1 MANTAVIDEEKSTST
16 TPSVEKSGVWFP
28 IAVVAVFILFVSW
41 TINEYRQN
49 EKSLKSRLVQ
59 RTQDVSMALFGIVN
73 SQLHKGAYISREE
86 LTSLLQA
93 LIRSNNLIQSIE
105 LYSVDQTLLTKTQK
119 GKEEAKGIRRPF
131 VFPGPLPGTRGVTLG
146 LVRPIVVP
154 RAQMKLIS
162 STTLTSSNLARSTLH
177 NAIFVLDDTWLNRS
191 TDRMRLRTTL
201 AILLAAIAA
210 GALVFSW
217 QNLQRSANLAVRL
230 VGAKEKNRHL
240 EEMRLAAAGLAHET
254 RNPLNVVRSIAQSLP
269 EFLSSP
275 TELRSR
281 TTTIV
286 EEVDRINARLAEFI
300 AYSKP
305 REPDLKPLNSRN
317 FADDVLRLLVADA
330 EDDDIRL
337 VVDGD
342 AGTILADEGLLRQ
355 AIFNL
360 IINAIAASPDN
371 TTVTLRLGLDVDEM
385 VWMEV
390 EDEGPGVPKEKRE
403 DIFMPYF
410 TMSEEGT
417 GLGLAVVQQIA
428 AAHEWA
434 IHYIDKPNCGAIF
447 RIEGIK
453 TE

>member
-1 MANTAVIDEEKSTST
+1 MTIQTENSDTN
-16 TPSVEKSGVWFP
+16 SVEPIPAISKSGVWFP
-28 IAVVAVFILFVSW
+28 IAVVAVFIMFVSW
-41 TINEYRQN
+41 TIAEYRQN
-49 EKSLKSRLVQ
+49 EETLKSRLAQ
-59 RTQDVSMALFGIVN
+59 RTQDVSLALFGIIN
-73 SQLHKGAYISREE
+73 SQLHKGAYISREQ
-86 LTSLLQA
+86 LTSLLQS

-105 LYSVDQTLLTKTQK
+105 LYSVDQTLLTKAQK
-119 GKEEAKGIRRPF
+119 GKIKTTGLRRPF
-131 VFPGPLPGTRGVTLG
+131 VFPGPLPGTRVTFG

-154 RAQMKLIS
+154 EDQMKLIS
-162 STTLTSSNLARSTLH
+162 STPLTSSNLARSTLH
-177 NAIFVLDDTWLNRS
+177 NAIFILDDSWLNRI
-191 TDRMRLRTTL
+191 THRARVRTTL

-269 EFLSSP
+269 EFMSSP
-275 TELRSR
+275 AELKSR

-305 REPDLKPLNSRN
+305 RQPELKPLDSRK
-317 FADDVLRLLVADA
+317 FAEDVVRLLAADA
-330 EDDDIRL
+330 EDDEIRL
-337 VVDGD
+337 TIDGD

-360 IINAIAASPDN
+360 MINALAASPEK
-371 TTVTLRLGLDVDEM
+371 TTITLRLGLDVDEM

-390 EDEGPGVPKEKRE
+390 EDEGPGVPNEKRE

-434 IHYIDKPNCGAIF
+434 IRYIDRPDCGAIF
-447 RIEGIK
+447 RIEGIR